1 MAKNAKGYRFTF
13 ERKGLWLWEAFQHVY
28 YQGRREGI
36 VQSARGPHAEFE
48 AERKTWGWREIGKG
62 QVVQDHIGPITMVSI
77 VYVTPLDGK
86 QGEAFRNVYIEQRL
100 DSRESTCK
108 KGYKEEVM
116 TVFQSWGEQ
125 NQSCGHRAWGKG
137 MCWFPIGTIMNY
149 CILSGSKTIQ
159 TCYLTVVVLRS
170 FKWVLGS

>member
-28 YQGRREGI
+28 YQGKREGI

-48 AERKTWGWREIGKG
+48 AERKTRGWREIGKG
-62 QVVQDHIGPITMVSI
+62 QVVQDHIVPITMVSI

-100 DSRESTCK
+100 ESRASTCK
-108 KGYKEEVM
+108 KGYKEELW
-116 TVFQSWGEQ
+116 QCSSHEE
-125 NQSCGHRAWGKG
+125 
-137 MCWFPIGTIMNY
+137 
-149 CILSGSKTIQ
+149 SKTRAVGIELEVRG
-159 TCYLTVVVLRS
+159 CIGFLLVL
-170 FKWVLGS
+170 